1 MVGTTLANRYRLV
14 KELGSGGAGA
24 VYKALD
30 VTLRRPV
37 AVKLLHPEKTESPH
51 LLQRFYREARKA
63 SQLSHPNSVT
73 VHDFGRTAEGTFFLV
88 MEYLRG
94 FSLKQVQIMERT
106 LPAGRVAHI
115 VRPVCDSLGEAH
127 TLGIVHRDIKPDNI
141 FLTAK
146 GEQRDV
152 VKLVD
157 FGLAKTLG
165 SETDHV
171 TRKGT
176 PGTPNYMSPEQIS
189 GGTIDARSDLYSLG
203 AVMYAVLT
211 GSPVFTGKAQ
221 MVDVLWAHVNE
232 APEPLRRRAP
242 EEDIPADLE
251 AVVLR
256 LLEKDPARRFQAAG
270 ELKAALE
277 ATSAIARW
285 SDADS
290 VRAWAMYALPPDEDD
305 AADYEIGPVAPEQ
318 VSPTPARPVTFES
331 TGLRGKV
338 SESDEVRMGRPVAAP
353 AAGGGGSDDVTVGSA
368 EVARATW
375 RAPTTQAAPASS
387 GSEDEEGVP
396 WTLLVAVSVGVAV
409 LTAGVVVWF
418 LGTSAG

>member
-14 KELGSGGAGA
+14 KELGAGGAGA

-30 VTLRRPV
+30 ITLRRPV
-37 AVKLLHPEKTESPH
+37 AVKLLHPEKTGSEQ
-51 LLQRFYREARKA
+51 LLQRFYREGRKA

-73 VHDFGRTAEGTFFLV
+73 VHDFGRTSDGTFFLV

-94 FSLKQVQIMERT
+94 FSLKQVQLMERT
-106 LPAGRVAHI
+106 LEPGRVVHI
-115 VRPVCDSLGEAH
+115 VRQVCDSLGEAH
-127 TLGIVHRDIKPDNI
+127 GVGMVHRDLKPDNI

-165 SETDHV
+165 SDTDHV

-189 GGTIDARSDLYSLG
+189 LGSADSRSDLYSLG

-232 APEPLRRRAP
+232 AAEPPSRRAP
-242 EEDIPADLE
+242 ERGIPADLE
-251 AVVLR
+251 AVVLKC
-256 LLEKDPARRFQAAG
+256 LAKPPDDRFQTAA
-270 ELKAALE
+270 ELKTALE
-277 ATSAIARW
+277 ATAVAAEWNDEHSISAW
-285 SDADS
+285 ETY
-290 VRAWAMYALPPDEDD
+290 MLPPEDEDLD
-305 AADYEIGPVAPEQ
+305 FENAPTVAEDL
-318 VSPTPARPVTFES
+318 SPTPSRPVTFDS
-331 TGLRGKV
+331 TGMRRKV
-338 SESDEVRMGRPVAAP
+338 TE
-353 AAGGGGSDDVTVGSA
+353 
-368 EVARATW
+368 
-375 RAPTTQAAPASS
+375 
-387 GSEDEEGVP
+387 EDERKMDAARKGEPHVTAPPPVSRADETERHATPLPADDAVP
-396 WTLLVAVSVGVAV
+396 WTLLIAVSAAVAI
-409 LTAGVVVWF
+409 LTAGLVVWF
-418 LGTSAG
+418 LGSSTGG

>member
-1 MVGTTLANRYRLV
+1 VVGSTLANRYRILT
-14 KELGSGGAGA
+14 ELGSGGAGA

-30 VTLRRPV
+30 ITLRRPV
-37 AVKLLHPEKTESPH
+37 AVKMLHPEKTASQQ

-73 VHDFGRTAEGTFFLV
+73 VHDFGRTDDGTFFLV

-94 FSLKQVQIMERT
+94 FSLKQVQQMERSMR
-106 LPAGRVAHI
+106 PGRVVHI
-115 VRPVCDSLGEAH
+115 VRQVCDSLGEAH
-127 TLGIVHRDIKPDNI
+127 GLGMVHRDLKPDNI

-189 GGTIDARSDLYSLG
+189 QGEADARSDLYSLG
-203 AVMYAVLT
+203 AVMYAVLA
-211 GSPVFTGKAQ
+211 GAPVFTGRAK

-232 APEPLRRRAP
+232 APQPLSERVGDGR
-242 EEDIPADLE
+242 IPADLE
-251 AVVLR
+251 AVVLKCLAKAPNDR
-256 LLEKDPARRFQAAG
+256 YQSAH

-277 ATSAIARW
+277 ATVV
-285 SDADS
+285 ADTWDESRS
-290 VRAWAMYALPPDEDD
+290 VQSWAHYDISLEDD
-305 AADYEIGPVAPEQ
+305 DLSFDDLPTLPEEVSPVA
-318 VSPTPARPVTFES
+318 AKPVTFES
-331 TGLRGKV
+331 TGLRHQ
-338 SESDEVRMGRPVAAP
+338 
-353 AAGGGGSDDVTVGSA
+353 VT
-368 EVARATW
+368 
-375 RAPTTQAAPASS
+375 P
-387 GSEDEEGVP
+387 EDERKMADGTGRTEQDDTHRDPVRPGMEDDSIP
-396 WTLLVAVSVGVAV
+396 WGLLVAVSAAVAI
-409 LTAGVVVWF
+409 LTAGLVVWF
-418 LGTSAG
+418 LRSSTGG